1 MAKHKF
7 SYMFPGVPMRL
18 LVVEDEKRM
27 VELLHKGLTEEGHTV
42 ECATD
47 GRGGLELAANYD
59 FDVIILDVMM
69 PRMDGYELAKH
80 LRSQKIATPVLM
92 LTAKDSVPDIV
103 YGLDVGADD
112 YLTKPFS
119 FNELLARLRAVKRR
133 ARVPQPLLLQVGDLV
148 LDPATREVSRGGMR
162 ISLTRTEYSL
172 LEQLIYRAGT
182 VVRRQSLI
190 ESVWGF
196 GRDIEDNTLDVF
208 VRLLRSKI
216 QDDTRP
222 KLIHTVRGVGYM
234 LRAESLR

>member
-1 MAKHKF
+1 
-7 SYMFPGVPMRL
+7 MRL

-27 VELLHKGLTEEGHTV
+27 VELLHKGLTEEGHMV

-47 GRGGLELAANYD
+47 GRDGLELAANYD
-59 FDVIILDVMM
+59 FDIIILDVMM
-69 PRMDGYELAKH
+69 PKMDGYELAKR
-80 LRSQKIATPVLM
+80 LRSAKIATPVLM

-103 YGLDVGADD
+103 YGLDLGADD

-162 ISLTRTEYSL
+162 VSLTRTEYSL

-196 GRDIEDNTLDVF
+196 DRDIEDNTLDVF

-216 QDDTRP
+216 QDDTRS